1 MTADAPDHGIWMIL
15 PLTIAEGQY
24 DAWEAFFAGMRA
36 SVAEEEPGTLRFD
49 LFRVK
54 DRPGRYTMIEQY
66 ADQAAWEAHSQKQG
80 ERGVVPQMIAFQAA
94 PPDFQFLEAVGGKLR

>member
-1 MTADAPDHGIWMIL
+1 MSDAPDHGIWMIL

-24 DAWEAFFAGMRA
+24 AAWETFFADMRA
-36 SVAEEEPGTLRFD
+36 SVAAEEPGTLRFD
-49 LFRVK
+49 LFRVR
-54 DRPGRYTMIEQY
+54 DRPGRYTMIEHY
-66 ADQAAWEAHSQKQG
+66 DDQAAWDAHSRLQM